1 MAGLA
6 PVPEPVAAGAGLFS
20 PLARSQYGA
29 LARMRLHM
37 LANNVRSV
45 QGAFEFGARTVTFLI
60 YALMGCGLSAGL
72 CIGAYIMA
80 SRTMWQPLPM
90 LFWITFIV
98 WQVVPIALAS
108 FQEQFDITGILRFPV
123 TFPSFYLLQLVF
135 GLVDVPVILGGLCC
149 LGIYVGIVLAR
160 PQYFFWTALDLAI
173 FAVFNI
179 ITARAVLAWIDRW
192 MAQRRTR
199 EIVSAV
205 FLVLMLSL
213 QLLNPAL
220 YQNGSHVRR
229 AHAPHANTQ
238 HASGEIT
245 TWTRSLSTVVQWL
258 PPGLAAEALRET
270 AEHHPGHALE
280 SFGLLG
286 LYILGTGGV
295 LLVRLKA
302 EFSGENLSEAPVRSK
317 VAAGKRTWLID
328 GSGPIAAVIEK
339 ELRTLPRAMPLLF
352 AIGAPLLTVLIVGT
366 VLRNSFPPETSPF
379 HLAFPLCVSYTLLGF
394 APIIYNNLGA
404 EGTGIQIFFLS
415 PTPMRTVLLAKNLFH
430 ALLYAVVSIVAGIFA
445 ASRLG
450 TPDGILLAA
459 TGAWL
464 LFALPTN
471 LAAGNLL
478 SLSMPY
484 RMNLGRLSRQRGS
497 QTSALISM
505 LVQLGVIA
513 VGLAVFELCELV
525 ERLWL
530 APPVFLFFAA
540 VMILVW
546 LAVLRRADNLASRNK
561 DRLIEVLAK
570 RE

>member
-6 PVPEPVAAGAGLFS
+6 PVPEPLAAGAGPFS
-20 PLARSQYGA
+20 PLARIQYGA

-45 QGAFEFGARTVTFLI
+45 QGAFELGARTVTFLI
-60 YALMGCGLSAGL
+60 YALMGCALSAGL

-80 SRTMWQPLPM
+80 SRSLWQPLPM

-108 FQEQFDITGILRFPV
+108 FQEQFDISGILRFPV

-135 GLVDVPVILGGLCC
+135 GLVDVPVILGSLCC

-160 PQYFFWTALDLAI
+160 PQYFLWTALVLAI

-192 MAQRRTR
+192 MAQRKTR
-199 EIVSAV
+199 EIVGAV
-205 FLVLMLSL
+205 LLILMLSL

-220 YQNGSHVRR
+220 YQNGNRGRR
-229 AHAPHANTQ
+229 NHNAHAGAPHVFRYT
-238 HASGEIT
+238 SP
-245 TWTRSLSTVVQWL
+245 WTHSLSAVVQWL
-258 PPGLAAEALRET
+258 PPGLAAEGLRES
-270 AEHHPGHALE
+270 AEHHPGRALE
-280 SFGLLG
+280 SLGLLG
-286 LYILGTGGV
+286 LYILGAGGV
-295 LLVRLKA
+295 LMVRLRA
-302 EFSGENLSEAPVRSK
+302 EFSGENLSEAPARSTI
-317 VAAGKRTWLID
+317 AAGKRTWLID

-366 VLRNSFPPETSPF
+366 VLRNSFPAEGSPF
-379 HLAFPLCVSYTLLGF
+379 RLAFPLCVSYTLLGF

-404 EGTGIQIFFLS
+404 EGTGIQILFLS

-430 ALLYAVVSIVAGIFA
+430 ALIYAGVSIVAGIFA

-450 TPDGILLAA
+450 LPDGALLAA
-459 TGAWL
+459 TATWL

-478 SLSMPY
+478 SLAMPY

-513 VGLAVFELCELV
+513 VGLVVFELSELLQ
-525 ERLWL
+525 RNWI
-530 APPVFLFFAA
+530 APLVFLSLSA
-540 VMILVW
+540 VMIVVW
-546 LAVLRRADNLASRNK
+546 MAVLRRTDDIAGRNK

>member
-1 MAGLA
+1 MAGIA

-45 QGAFEFGARTVTFLI
+45 QGAFELGARTVTFFI

-80 SRTMWQPLPM
+80 SHTMWQPLPM

-108 FQEQFDITGILRFPV
+108 FQEQFDISGILRFPV
-123 TFPSFYLLQLVF
+123 NFPSFYLLQLVF
-135 GLVDVPVILGGLCC
+135 GLVDVPVILGCLCC
-149 LGIYVGIVLAR
+149 LGIYVGFVLAR
-160 PQYFFWTALDLAI
+160 PKDFFWTAVVLAI
-173 FAVFNI
+173 FAAFNI
-179 ITARAVLAWIDRW
+179 ITARAILAWIDRW

-205 FLVLMLSL
+205 FIVLMLSL

-220 YQNGSHVRR
+220 YQNGNRTRRSHSS
-229 AHAPHANTQ
+229 HANSQ
-238 HASGEIT
+238 HVSRDT
-245 TWTRSLSTVVQWL
+245 SVWTHSLSTIVQWL
-258 PPGLAAEALRET
+258 PPGLAAEGLRES
-270 AEHHPGHALE
+270 AENHPGHALE

-286 LYILGTGGV
+286 LYILGVGGV
-295 LLVRLKA
+295 LMVRLRA
-302 EFSGENLSEAPVRSK
+302 EFSGENLNEAPVRS
-317 VAAGKRTWLID
+317 AAAIGRRKWLID
-328 GSGPIAAVIEK
+328 GSGPVAAVIEK

-366 VLRNSFPPETSPF
+366 VLRNSFPPETAPF
-379 HLAFPLCVSYTLLGF
+379 RLAFPLCVSYTLLGF

-404 EGTGIQIFFLS
+404 EGTGIQILFLS

-430 ALLYAVVSIVAGIFA
+430 AAIYAGVSIVAGIFA

-450 TPDGILLAA
+450 TPDGILLVA
-459 TGAWL
+459 TAAWL

-478 SLSMPY
+478 SLAMPY

-513 VGLAVFELCELV
+513 VGLAVFEIGDALQMT
-525 ERLWL
+525 WL
-530 APPVFLFFAA
+530 APLVFLSLAA

-546 LAVLRRADNLASRNK
+546 IAVLRRADSMAGRNK

>member
-6 PVPEPVAAGAGLFS
+6 PVPEPATTGAGIFS
-20 PLARSQYGA
+20 PLARRQYRA

-45 QGAFEFGARTVTFLI
+45 QGAFELGARTVTFLI
-60 YALMGCGLSAGL
+60 YAFLGCALSAGL

-80 SRTMWQPLPM
+80 SRTMWHSLPM

-108 FQEQFDITGILRFPV
+108 FQEQFEISGILRFPV
-123 TFPSFYLLQLVF
+123 SFPSFYLLQLVF

-160 PQYFFWTALDLAI
+160 PQYFFWTALVLAI

-179 ITARAVLAWIDRW
+179 ITARAILAWIDRW

-213 QLLNPAL
+213 QLLNPVL
-220 YQNGSHVRR
+220 YQKENRARRSHP
-229 AHAPHANTQ
+229 AHANSQ
-238 HASGEIT
+238 HGSREIT
-245 TWTRSLSTVVQWL
+245 AWTRSLSTVVQWL
-258 PPGLAAEALRET
+258 PPGLAAEGLRESV
-270 AEHHPGHALE
+270 EHHPVHALE
-280 SFGLLG
+280 SFCLLG
-286 LYILGTGGV
+286 LYILGAGGV
-295 LLVRLKA
+295 LMTRLRA
-302 EFSGENLSEAPVRSK
+302 EFSGENLSEAPVRVK

-339 ELRTLPRAMPLLF
+339 ELRTLPRAMPVLF

-366 VLRNSFPPETSPF
+366 VLRNSFPAETSPF
-379 HLAFPLCVSYTLLGF
+379 RLAFPLCVSYTLLGF

-404 EGTGIQIFFLS
+404 EGTGIQILFLS

-430 ALLYAVVSIVAGIFA
+430 ALLYAVVSILAGIFA

-450 TPDGILLAA
+450 TPDGILLAVTA
-459 TGAWL
+459 AWL

-478 SLSMPY
+478 SLAMPY

-513 VGLAVFELCELV
+513 VGLAVFELSELM
-525 ERLWL
+525 EKTWL
-530 APPVFLFFAA
+530 AALVLLVLAA
-540 VMILVW
+540 VMFLVW
-546 LAVLRRADNLASRNK
+546 MAVLRRTDSMAARNK